1 MNGVAATLANVL
13 ALAAAASLAAGW
25 PAAIAQVA
33 NAQGPCSVAINASGQ
48 AVVTVNAS
56 CDAKMAAQIQRT
68 TDKLID
74 VERANRKQDDRLAR
88 LEADREAQARQVKE
102 LAAAVQTV
110 TQAAT
115 VPTATPADK
124 RAAALLEQGDATG
137 AIALLGRE
145 ALDAAQGASRAA
157 ERSAKLYRQQAA
169 LLRTKDVGL
178 ALGAVE
184 LALAQQPDDF
194 NTLWNAG
201 DLAKIAGSTEKAG
214 AYYQRMRAAAM
225 AALENA
231 PTSTTR
237 QRDLSFSHVM
247 IGEVQQAQDN
257 LQSALT
263 NYQAS
268 IAIGQTLAAA
278 DPGNTE
284 WQRDL

>member
-1 MNGVAATLANVL
+1 MAATLSNVL
-13 ALAAAASLAAGW
+13 ALAATASLAAGW

-48 AVVTVNAS
+48 AVVAVNAS

-88 LEADREAQARQVKE
+88 LEVDREAQARQIKE

-115 VPTATPADK
+115 VPTATRADK

-137 AIALLGRE
+137 AIALIGRN

-157 ERSAKLYRQQAA
+157 ERSAELYRQQAA
-169 LLRTKDVGL
+169 LLRTKNVGL
-178 ALGAVE
+178 ALGALE
-184 LALAQQPDDF
+184 LALAQQPNDF
-194 NTLWNAG
+194 NTLWGAG
-201 DLAKIAGSTEKAG
+201 DLARLAGNTEKAG
-214 AYYQRMRAAAM
+214 GYYQRMRAAAM